1 MTTYWT
7 KSRWIS
13 LAVHVALALLLL
25 IWSTSSS
32 IHFWTFAFTDPIYVY
47 GAVTC
52 IDGIALLGFALHL
65 MQVESPL
72 ASARHALPLV
82 SALPLAF
89 DMHKQFMHLDGP
101 IAWVLT
107 IGMTALLVALSF
119 IVWRTIEQLFI
130 SPVQAAREYAERQM
144 QTLVTVSEQM
154 QVMQLVADGF
164 VQKHQ
169 QRALGAVQS
178 MQIQQDASN
187 AVQAYA
193 RPDAQQQM
201 QYAHA
206 VDTQRLA
213 DADASNP
220 VVQDA
225 SNVAMHDANADTNA
239 DAYECV
245 KCGASN
251 QVTDGKS
258 AIAKR
263 KASGRYGCP
272 LCKQVA

>member
-25 IWSTSSS
+25 VWSTSSS

-47 GAVTC
+47 GAVSC

-107 IGMTALLVALSF
+107 IGITALLVALSF
-119 IVWRTIEQLFI
+119 IVWRTIERLFI

-187 AVQAYA
+187 AVQTYA
-193 RPDAQQQM
+193 RPDAQRQM
-201 QYAHA
+201 QYAQA
-206 VDTQRLA
+206 VDTQRLV
-213 DADASNP
+213 DADATT
-220 VVQDA
+220 A
-225 SNVAMHDANADTNA
+225 AMHDAIA

-251 QVTDGKS
+251 LVTDGKS

-272 LCKQVA
+272 LCKPNN